1 MLFELKQNDW
11 IDACKEI
18 DRLNALIKKKPTTV
32 EEMEKRWDN
41 LAPPHARYVL
51 FCNNNGHFQRIE
63 ITQDELQ
70 NIRDYLDAVEECLN
84 G

>member
-1 MLFELKQNDW
+1 MEKDYKKMEKKKGNSMNGY
-11 IDACKEI
+11 IST
-18 DRLNALIKKKPTTV
+18 KKKPMTV

-41 LAPPHARYVL
+41 VAPPCARYIL
-51 FCNNNGHFQRIE
+51 FCNNSGHFQRIE